1 MYSVLYMHGWHSR
14 SQRKWAL
21 RSNSGFKCVLSSA
34 QVLPVVHF
42 NHFNCIYK
50 LKLHIELQNIYLRL
64 LLHYMMLVHRHD
76 GPLNCKA
83 WYTPLIQPDTLEL
96 KMKVTGKKE
105 GLMATEKNHSA
116 LCP

>member
-1 MYSVLYMHGWHSR
+1 
-14 SQRKWAL
+14 
-21 RSNSGFKCVLSSA
+21 
-34 QVLPVVHF
+34 
-42 NHFNCIYK
+42 
-50 LKLHIELQNIYLRL
+50 
-64 LLHYMMLVHRHD
+64 MMLVHRHD